1 MPAESPVRMFALD
14 DHRLPK
20 RLADRLAAERN
31 RYLEALPM
39 AQSWDDFK
47 RRTGQISAMDAA
59 IAMCN
64 EINEEL
70 SGKQGR

>member
-20 RLADRLAAERN
+20 RLADKLS
-31 RYLEALPM
+31 
-39 AQSWDDFK
+39 AQRDKCIVELQYAMDWADFK
-47 RRTGQISAMDAA
+47 KRMGQIGAMDAA
-59 IAMCN
+59 ITMCN

>member
-20 RLADRLAAERN
+20 RLADKLSVLRDKSIVELQYAIDWA
-31 RYLEALPM
+31 
-39 AQSWDDFK
+39 DFK
-47 RRTGQISAMDAA
+47 KRMGQINAMDTA

-70 SGKQGR
+70 SGKR